1 MRKKSYLI
9 LKIEHLNC
17 YFSPQSYCIL
27 FTVALNTI
35 NQTLFAKI
43 SDKMDWTQMKRELKG
58 VRVRVIVVN
67 ATFNNISI
75 VSWRSVILV
84 EETGPGENH

>member
-1 MRKKSYLI
+1 
-9 LKIEHLNC
+9 
-17 YFSPQSYCIL
+17 
-27 FTVALNTI
+27 
-35 NQTLFAKI
+35 
-43 SDKMDWTQMKRELKG
+43 MKRELKG